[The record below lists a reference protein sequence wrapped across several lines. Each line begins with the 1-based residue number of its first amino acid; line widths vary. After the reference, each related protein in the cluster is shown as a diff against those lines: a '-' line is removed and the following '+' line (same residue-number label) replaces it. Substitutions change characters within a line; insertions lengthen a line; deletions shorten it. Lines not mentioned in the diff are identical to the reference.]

1 MSSTQED
8 DHGNAN
14 LATLL
19 TTDIR
24 TELPPQQTAKI
35 LSQRPFVSI
44 PGLFNLRDLS
54 TPQDDGPPAIR
65 PGFIYRSGALTHI
78 TPAGKTALVD
88 TLHLG
93 TIFDLRRPEE
103 RARAPSPDIPGVE
116 TVWVPYAFTPVPVN
130 PRDFA
135 GPDGGVSGFVKM
147 YLAVLECAEPAFQA
161 VFQQIRDHP
170 ERPLLFH
177 CSGLSQSLPTK

>member
-8 DHGNAN
+8 DHENAN
-14 LATLL
+14 LATLI

-24 TELPPQQTAKI
+24 TELPPQPTAKI
-35 LSQRPFVSI
+35 LSQRPFVTI

-116 TVWVPYAFTPVPVN
+116 TIWVPYAFTPMPVN